1 MLLCKRGRARSRP
14 LTIQDHWLSF
24 VLQIIVKIV
33 EGILPRHLILNE
45 LLDAWVR
52 NHFPFLAEWTEI
64 EFTNRSFPWLY
75 LEFAS
80 VLNEVV
86 LHHTY
91 V

>member
-1 MLLCKRGRARSRP
+1 M
-14 LTIQDHWLSF
+14 
-24 VLQIIVKIV
+24 QIIVKIV
-33 EGILPRHLILNE
+33 ILNFELNE

-52 NHFPFLAEWTEI
+52 NHFPSAEWTEI
-64 EFTNRSFPWLY
+64 EITNRSFPWLY